1 MFSLTQ
7 EGEESPIDLIGYFG
21 LQACQRSR
29 ITGGG
34 CGTSYSRGGGH
45 PARPSALWLPP
56 HNDCLE
62 AKLHHKRLGRCLQ
75 LCS

>member
-7 EGEESPIDLIGYFG
+7 EGEESPIDLVGYLG

-34 CGTSYSRGGGH
+34 CGPSYSRDGG
-45 PARPSALWLPP
+45 PSSKAIRPTAS
-56 HNDCLE
+56 
-62 AKLHHKRLGRCLQ
+62 
-75 LCS
+75 SS